1 MRKAIQSINSSDL
14 IELSG
19 ANFKQLVSIDSVG
32 VYAPTSSAV
41 SLIRGWVD
49 INGNLYYENRHGV
62 LVKRTASNVNDKKK
76 SYRMCICGEKFY
88 MGVKL
93 AAVRD
98 YFANKD
104 NPKPTTNVEYGY
116 IVFDDQ
122 GNVEELEQDFET
134 HDEALNELKDYLE
147 YWGDTSY
154 SGMVFQ
160 VAGKLTQK
168 KTYDYK

>member
-1 MRKAIQSINSSDL
+1 MCKAIQPINSSDL
-14 IELSG
+14 IELSA

-41 SLIRGWVD
+41 KLIRGWVD

-62 LVKRTASNVNDKKK
+62 LTKRTASNVNDEKK
-76 SYRMCICGEKFY
+76 SYRLCIHGEKFC

-104 NPKPTTNVEYGY
+104 NQRPTKDAEYGY
-116 IVFDDQ
+116 LVVEDC
-122 GNVEELEQDFET
+122 GEAVEVEEGFKT
-134 HDEALNELKDYLE
+134 HDEALKALKDSLE
-147 YWGDTSY
+147 YWGDSSY

-160 VAGKLTQK
+160 VAGKLTQE

>member
-1 MRKAIQSINSSDL
+1 MRKAIQQINFSDL
-14 IELSG
+14 VELSA

-41 SLIRGWVD
+41 SLIHGWVD
-49 INGNLYYENRHGV
+49 INGNLYYENRVGV

-76 SYRMCICGEKFY
+76 SYRLCIRGEKFY

-104 NPKPTTNVEYGY
+104 NLRPNKDAEYGY
-116 IVFDDQ
+116 LVLDDC
-122 GNVEELEQDFET
+122 GDVEDLDHGFKT
-134 HDEALNELKDYLE
+134 HDEALKALKDSLE
-147 YWGDTSY
+147 YWGDPSY

-160 VAGKLTQK
+160 VAGKLTR
-168 KTYDYK
+168 KTEYDYK

>member
-1 MRKAIQSINSSDL
+1 MCKAIQPINSSDL
-14 IELSG
+14 IELS
-19 ANFKQLVSIDSVG
+19 ATNFKQLVSIDSVG

-76 SYRMCICGEKFY
+76 SYRLCIHGEKFY

-104 NPKPTTNVEYGY
+104 NPRPTKDVKYGY
-116 IVFDDQ
+116 LVFDDC
-122 GNVEELEQDFET
+122 GEVEDEDEGFET
-134 HDEALNELKDYLE
+134 HDEALKALKASLE
-147 YWGDTSY
+147 YWGDPSY

-160 VAGKLTQK
+160 VVGKLTQK
-168 KTYDYK
+168 NTYDYK

>member
-1 MRKAIQSINSSDL
+1 MSKAIQPINSSDL
-14 IELSG
+14 VELTG

-41 SLIRGWVD
+41 SLIHGWVD
-49 INGNLYYENRHGV
+49 INGNLYYENLHGV

-76 SYRMCICGEKFY
+76 SYRLCIRGEKFCL
-88 MGVKL
+88 GVKL

-104 NPKPTTNVEYGY
+104 NQRPNKDAEYGY
-116 IVFDDQ
+116 LVLDDC
-122 GNVEELEQDFET
+122 GDVEELEQGFET
-134 HDEALNELKDYLE
+134 HDVALKALKDSLE

-160 VAGKLTQK
+160 VAGKLTQE

>member
-49 INGNLYYENRHGV
+49 INGNLYYENRDGV

-76 SYRMCICGEKFY
+76 SYRMCI
-88 MGVKL
+88 
-93 AAVRD
+93 
-98 YFANKD
+98 
-104 NPKPTTNVEYGY
+104 
-116 IVFDDQ
+116 
-122 GNVEELEQDFET
+122 
-134 HDEALNELKDYLE
+134 
-147 YWGDTSY
+147 
-154 SGMVFQ
+154 
-160 VAGKLTQK
+160 
-168 KTYDYK
+168 